1 MDYITQFQGGQTNV
15 IHGWA
20 VNTTEVWIFPV
31 TTKIFNLTIFNALFS
46 LLLYINMPL
55 SKEAR
60 MQMAITAWKQQKV
73 KSKLKAAQIFGV
85 PESSLRKRLS
95 GVKPWTE
102 TRANSHKL
110 TATEEETL
118 VKRLLDAD
126 KRGFSIRPEFLRGM
140 AQILLRERI

>member
-1 MDYITQFQGGQTNV
+1 V
-15 IHGWA
+15 R
-20 VNTTEVWIFPV
+20 IFPA
-31 TTKIFNLTIFNALFS
+31 TTKIFNSTIFNAPFS

-95 GVKPWTE
+95 GVKPRTE

-126 KRGFSIRPEFLRGM
+126 KRGFLIRPEFLRGM
-140 AQILLRERI
+140 AQILLHERT

>member
-1 MDYITQFQGGQTNV
+1 V
-15 IHGWA
+15 R
-20 VNTTEVWIFPV
+20 IFPA
-31 TTKIFNLTIFNALFS
+31 TTKIFNSTIFNAPFS

-73 KSKLKAAQIFGV
+73 KSKLKAAQIFSV

-95 GVKPWTE
+95 GVKSRTE
-102 TRANSHKL
+102 TCANSHKL

-126 KRGFSIRPEFLRGM
+126 K
-140 AQILLRERI
+140 

>member
-1 MDYITQFQGGQTNV
+1 V
-15 IHGWA
+15 R
-20 VNTTEVWIFPV
+20 IFPA
-31 TTKIFNLTIFNALFS
+31 TTKIFNSTIFNAPFS

-95 GVKPWTE
+95 GVKPRTE

-140 AQILLRERI
+140 AQILLRERT

>member
-1 MDYITQFQGGQTNV
+1 V
-15 IHGWA
+15 R
-20 VNTTEVWIFPV
+20 IFPA
-31 TTKIFNLTIFNALFS
+31 TTKIFNSTIFNAPFS

-73 KSKLKAAQIFGV
+73 KSKLKAAQIFSV

-95 GVKPWTE
+95 GVKPRTE

-126 KRGFSIRPEFLRGM
+126 KRGFLIRPEFLRGM
-140 AQILLRERI
+140 AQILLRECT

>member
-1 MDYITQFQGGQTNV
+1 MVPHNV
-15 IHGWA
+15 IHGRA
-20 VNTTEVWIFPV
+20 ANTTEVRIFPA
-31 TTKIFNLTIFNALFS
+31 TTKIFNSTIFNAPFS

-95 GVKPWTE
+95 GVKP
-102 TRANSHKL
+102 
-110 TATEEETL
+110 
-118 VKRLLDAD
+118 
-126 KRGFSIRPEFLRGM
+126 
-140 AQILLRERI
+140 